1 MTGQFLQSPQ
11 HGRYA
16 FVNSLD
22 ALRQAGLR
30 LQQYKITRV
39 RHHPVGAV
47 IAELWNASMLLRR
60 QLHRI
65 WWIDGQSR
73 RALRAA
79 SGFTRLSC
87 VWPAGGGCAP
97 LCTPPQKKGC
107 MPGEM
112 LICLVC
118 VLQGVAEAECR
129 RAAAAAEEV
138 YVREF
143 DQEGTPA
150 DADAL
155 LQEHLVRLARAA
167 GS

>member
-1 MTGQFLQSPQ
+1 
-11 HGRYA
+11 
-16 FVNSLD
+16 
-22 ALRQAGLR
+22 
-30 LQQYKITRV
+30 
-39 RHHPVGAV
+39 
-47 IAELWNASMLLRR
+47 
-60 QLHRI
+60 
-65 WWIDGQSR
+65 
-73 RALRAA
+73 
-79 SGFTRLSC
+79 
-87 VWPAGGGCAP
+87 
-97 LCTPPQKKGC
+97 
-107 MPGEM
+107 MPGKM